1 MKKLNLFSRRPHLLS
16 AVLCLATVAPAFAG
30 GPPGPDWNPVAPGA
44 AGTIWE
50 GASSVNH
57 WFNVY
62 GTDKTGNLIKPPIV
76 RAVQAAVQVGGPRAG
91 QIGAMI
97 NIPADPTGTRF
108 DIKNRTF
115 GSQAAAMANI
125 RVSSDQGAGDG
136 GGVLN
141 VSACADLDLE
151 AEYLGDDGNIHLED
165 TLGRAAIISSATG
178 ASLEIPDVYTAE
190 VTPDANN
197 MYTLYSWVDI
207 NEYSPTTSFTLGE
220 DFDISNGTCSLL
232 PGMLF
237 SSTPFDFTGS
247 TAPTLGNPDAFAAD
261 GVTGTPFTGDALTET
276 LHGVPEPSTVALLG
290 VSTLGLLA
298 YEWRRRTAKA

>member
-1 MKKLNLFSRRPHLLS
+1 
-16 AVLCLATVAPAFAG
+16 
-30 GPPGPDWNPVAPGA
+30 
-44 AGTIWE
+44 
-50 GASSVNH
+50 
-57 WFNVY
+57 
-62 GTDKTGNLIKPPIV
+62 
-76 RAVQAAVQVGGPRAG
+76 
-91 QIGAMI
+91 
-97 NIPADPTGTRF
+97 
-108 DIKNRTF
+108 
-115 GSQAAAMANI
+115 MANI